1 MGLNIHF
8 QEPLLGENVGLSS
21 DKSIR
26 EARYNGL
33 WADYMQISTTGRRIQ
48 LDVRV
53 WNDGVAFRYIV
64 PKSALLLDL
73 LLEDDATQFHFA
85 QDAVGGRPA
94 EASGGWVGIYEQ
106 PMAGFPPMR
115 LIRSGARLMLSHLPG
130 KPHDP
135 GVAFEGSTPWTG
147 PWRIVVI
154 GPDRERL
161 AHAEILRDL
170 AK

>member
-1 MGLNIHF
+1 
-8 QEPLLGENVGLSS
+8 
-21 DKSIR
+21 
-26 EARYNGL
+26 
-33 WADYMQISTTGRRIQ
+33 
-48 LDVRV
+48 
-53 WNDGVAFRYIV
+53 
-64 PKSALLLDL
+64 
-73 LLEDDATQFHFA
+73 
-85 QDAVGGRPA
+85 
-94 EASGGWVGIYEQ
+94 
-106 PMAGFPPMR
+106 
-115 LIRSGARLMLSHLPG
+115 MLSHLPG